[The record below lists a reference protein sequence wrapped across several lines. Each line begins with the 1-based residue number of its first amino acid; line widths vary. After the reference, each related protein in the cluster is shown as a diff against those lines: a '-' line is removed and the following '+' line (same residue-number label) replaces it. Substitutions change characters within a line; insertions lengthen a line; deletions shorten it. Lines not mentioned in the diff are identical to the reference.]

1 MFNFSSIRKGILED
15 YHGNETSSFL
25 ANSNPRVAFKKI
37 QKLWNNSF
45 SKEVISKFYIYI
57 YKYLRKEKDLHF
69 DDVDLVIYF
78 SDFASWINPLRSKGE
93 SQSPR
98 IQIRMKLAHFWLSI
112 FKKNCNFVL
121 LYFYSSI
128 HWFSLLYF
136 IIIKLVNAV
145 ADDLS
150 LEYYA
155 HFCHGEERVKKCIKS
170 LYFYYWSY
178 MRKTQVATPSR
189 LKNSSKD

>member
-1 MFNFSSIRKGILED
+1 MGTRRRVSWQIQIHESHLKNPKSCGIIASQRKLFP
-15 YHGNETSSFL
+15 SF
-25 ANSNPRVAFKKI
+25 
-37 QKLWNNSF
+37 
-45 SKEVISKFYIYI
+45 IYI

-69 DDVDLVIYF
+69 DDADLVIYF

-112 FKKNCNFVL
+112 FKKNCNFVS

-150 LEYYA
+150 FEYCA
-155 HFCHGEERVKKCIKS
+155 HFCHGEERVEKCIKS